1 MNKITIEIDTILD
14 KGLLEYLK
22 TIDGIENCDINEG
35 KISIVY
41 KDNMS
46 LFVIVK
52 EICLYLDI
60 LKIPSIL
67 SFDKHLSNNLKEYQ
81 ILINDLCCE
90 YCLKADI
97 GELLYINGINSAYSN
112 YDFDDKDE
120 VEIYITYDSS
130 IISKE
135 ELDKLNKEFN
145 N

>member
-90 YCLKADI
+90 YCLKAYI

-120 VEIYITYDSS
+120 EENYYI
-130 IISKE
+130 
-135 ELDKLNKEFN
+135 
-145 N
+145 

>member
-1 MNKITIEIDTILD
+1 MNKITIEVDTILD

-41 KDNMS
+41 KDNML

-81 ILINDLCCE
+81 FLINDLCCE
-90 YCLKADI
+90 YCLMSDI
-97 GELLYINGINSAYSN
+97 EELLYINGINSAYSD
-112 YDFDDKDE
+112 YDFKDKNN
-120 VEIYITYDSS
+120 VVIYITYDSS

>member
-1 MNKITIEIDTILD
+1 MNKITIELDTILD

-41 KDNMS
+41 KDNIS

-67 SFDKHLSNNLKEYQ
+67 SFDKYLPNNLKEYQ

-90 YCLKADI
+90 YCLMSDI
-97 GELLYINGINSAYSN
+97 EELLYINGINSAYSD
-112 YDFDDKDE
+112 YDFKDKNN
-120 VEIYITYDSS
+120 VAIYITYDSS

-145 N
+145 S

>member
-41 KDNMS
+41 KNNMS

-81 ILINDLCCE
+81 FLINDLCCE
-90 YCLKADI
+90 YCLMSDI
-97 GELLYINGINSAYSN
+97 EELLYINGINSAYSD
-112 YDFDDKDE
+112 YDFKDKNN
-120 VEIYITYDSS
+120 VVIYITYDSS